1 MASHPL
7 TNFEVQKYYKNE
19 PRFEGVYL
27 RNYILKII
35 DGVYVINLNEY
46 KPIGA
51 HSIALHVNGDNKNCC
66 DSSGI
71 EYIPKE
77 IKKIIDKQKIL
88 ELIFL

>member
-7 TNFEVQKYYKNE
+7 TNFEVQKYYKDE

-35 DGVYVINLNEY
+35 DGVYGINLNEY

-51 HSIALHVNGDNKNCC
+51 HSILCMLMVIIKTAVIALGLN
-66 DSSGI
+66 I
-71 EYIPKE
+71 FQ
-77 IKKIIDKQKIL
+77 KKLKKS
-88 ELIFL
+88 